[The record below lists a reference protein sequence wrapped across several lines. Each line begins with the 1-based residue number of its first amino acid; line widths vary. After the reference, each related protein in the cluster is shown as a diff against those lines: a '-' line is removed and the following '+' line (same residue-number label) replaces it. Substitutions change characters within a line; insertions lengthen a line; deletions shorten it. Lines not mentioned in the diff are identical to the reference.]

1 MPDAYVDASV
11 IVAVALGEPTAA
23 VALRR
28 LAAFDVLVS
37 SPLLEAELGA
47 ALRRSDVVPDASLI
61 SRIEWVLPMRAL
73 GSEIDRVLDA
83 GYVRGA
89 DCFHLAS
96 ALYLSPQPFKM
107 TFLTLDTRQRAVAKA
122 LGFKT

>member
-1 MPDAYVDASV
+1 MPEAYVDASV
-11 IVAVALGEPTAA
+11 VVAVALGEPAA
-23 VALRR
+23 STALRR
-28 LAAFDVLVS
+28 LAGFDVLTS
-37 SPLLEAELGA
+37 SPLLEAELRA
-47 ALRRSDVVPDASLI
+47 TLRRSAVRLDSALVD
-61 SRIEWVLPMRAL
+61 RIEWVLPRRTL
-73 GSEIDRVLDA
+73 TGEIERVLRA

-96 ALYLSPQPFKM
+96 ALYVSPEPSAR